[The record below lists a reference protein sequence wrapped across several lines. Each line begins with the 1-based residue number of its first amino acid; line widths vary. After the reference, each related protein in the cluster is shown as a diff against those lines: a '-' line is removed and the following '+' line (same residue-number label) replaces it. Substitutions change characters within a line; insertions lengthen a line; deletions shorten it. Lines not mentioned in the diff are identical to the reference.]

1 MTAFETVAVGLRLRQ
16 VLAVSCVLSFVSV
29 ATIHQHTVPGI
40 AMYTLISR
48 ALRIPRD
55 AIAFIYEFLSLWAG
69 MCTVVVMKNYK
80 ISYW

>member
-1 MTAFETVAVGLRLRQ
+1 MAAFETVAVGLRLRQ

-29 ATIHQHTVPGI
+29 ATIHQHTVPG
-40 AMYTLISR
+40 MPCVRSFHVLYV
-48 ALRIPRD
+48 PRD